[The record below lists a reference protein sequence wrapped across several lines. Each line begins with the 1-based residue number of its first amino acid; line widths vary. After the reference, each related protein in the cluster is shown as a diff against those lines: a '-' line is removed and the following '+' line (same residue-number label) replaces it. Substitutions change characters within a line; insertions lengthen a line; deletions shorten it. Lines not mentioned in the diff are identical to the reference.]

1 MPSLIATLKVKEEKV
16 DEAVKFFQ
24 QLQTDV
30 KANEPGT
37 LEYVFHQKS
46 GEPTTFVVYEKYADD
61 EALKTHGANLAK
73 VGERFRPI
81 LDGAPEIVRIEELPL
96 T

>member
-24 QLQTDV
+24 ELQKNV
-30 KANEPGT
+30 KADEPGT

-46 GEPTTFVVYEKYADD
+46 GEPTTFVVYEKYADA
-61 EALKTHGANLAK
+61 EALKTHSANLGK
-73 VGERFRPI
+73 VGAQFAGV
-81 LDGAPEIVRIEELPL
+81 LGGAPEIVMMEEI
-96 T
+96 

>member
-24 QLQTDV
+24 ELQTDV

-37 LEYVFHQKS
+37 LEYVFHQKD
-46 GEPTTFVVYEKYADD
+46 GEPTTFVVYEKYADAD
-61 EALKTHGANLAK
+61 AIKTHSANLAK
-73 VGERFRPI
+73 VGARFAP
-81 LDGAPEIVRIEELPL
+81 LMDGPPEITRISEI
-96 T
+96 

>member
-24 QLQTDV
+24 ELQSDV

-46 GEPTTFVVYEKYADD
+46 GEPTCFVVYEKYADA
-61 EALKTHGANLAK
+61 EALKTHSSNLGK
-73 VGERFRPI
+73 VGARFAGI
-81 LDGAPEIVRIEELPL
+81 LDGAPEIVMIEEL
-96 T
+96 

>member
-24 QLQTDV
+24 ELQTNV

-37 LEYVFHQKS
+37 LEYIFHQKA
-46 GEPTTFVVYEKYADD
+46 GEPTTFVVYEKYADA
-61 EALKTHGANLAK
+61 EALKTHSANLAK
-73 VGERFRPI
+73 VGGQFAGVMAGP
-81 LDGAPEIVRIEELPL
+81 PEIAMLEEL
-96 T
+96 